1 MPTLQ
6 PKKSE
11 NIYFNFSRSSIAP
24 PAFFINNS
32 EIPQLE
38 SVLDLGITLSS
49 NFKWASHISKISSKA
64 NVLSY
69 NVIRSFTSSS
79 PLFYANLFKSQI
91 RPLLEY
97 NSVIWSPHLI
107 SDIKRIESVQRRF
120 TRLVCQKTN
129 TKFNC
134 YEDRLEIMKLDSL
147 ETRRVRIDLLYMFK
161 IFNNIVDVNFSEHFK
176 LHYAT
181 QIYNLRGHS
190 VKLQLPQY
198 SGSTI
203 RNRFFLWEGGSS
215 LELATKIYNWIS
227 EFGHV

>member
-1 MPTLQ
+1 M
-6 PKKSE
+6 
-11 NIYFNFSRSSIAP
+11 
-24 PAFFINNS
+24 
-32 EIPQLE
+32 
-38 SVLDLGITLSS
+38 SS

-64 NVLSY
+64 NVLFY
-69 NVIRSFTSSS
+69 NIIRSFTSSS
-79 PLFYANLFKSQI
+79 PLFYANLFKSHI

-161 IFNNIVDVNFSEHFK
+161 FFYNIVDINFSEHFK
-176 LHYAT
+176 LHYAN

-203 RNRFFLWEGGSS
+203 RNRFFCERVVPVWNALPKHIVESQNLDIFKS
-215 LELATKIYNWIS
+215 RLLQFDITKIYANKI
-227 EFGHV
+227 